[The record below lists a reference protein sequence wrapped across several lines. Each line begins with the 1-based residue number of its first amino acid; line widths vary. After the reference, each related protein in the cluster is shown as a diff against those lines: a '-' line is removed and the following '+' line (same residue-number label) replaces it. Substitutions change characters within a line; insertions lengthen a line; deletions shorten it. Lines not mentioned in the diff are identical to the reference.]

1 MTKPFL
7 MALLKGVLSEADLGL
22 LAVLE
27 WLATVNMLNYLL
39 NVETVLTLNPGSKE
53 LEVFYNLC
61 KR

>member
-1 MTKPFL
+1 

-27 WLATVNMLNYLL
+27 WLATLNMLNYLR